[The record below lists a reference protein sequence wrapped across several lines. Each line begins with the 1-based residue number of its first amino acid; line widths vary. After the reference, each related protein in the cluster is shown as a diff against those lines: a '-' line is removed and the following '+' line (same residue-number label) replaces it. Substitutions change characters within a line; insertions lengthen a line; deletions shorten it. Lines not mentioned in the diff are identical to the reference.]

1 MKTEVFKL
9 FKAMY
14 LSLDKI
20 WEDNQEEDL
29 RIYLSDADPIF
40 FENGKS
46 MDPVV
51 FEDFEVMYNK
61 APSNMGDYDFLLE
74 YLSNLDSYYGDI
86 KKYFL
91 MVPKEEFEKSLA
103 NS

>member
-1 MKTEVFKL
+1 MKTDAFKL

-20 WEDNQEEDL
+20 WEENQEEDL
-29 RIYLSDADPIF
+29 RVYLSDADPLF

-51 FEDFEVMYNK
+51 FEDFNTAYAK
-61 APSNMGDYDFLLE
+61 APESLDDYDFIIS

-91 MVPKEEFEKSLA
+91 QVSREEFDKNLA
-103 NS
+103 NI